1 MAQPMKSELSEKEK
15 AQAKRE
21 KLEKMARGAQ
31 DQDSEDRGNLTKSD
45 FLNKRKE
52 KMQEKMSKR
61 DQAVEKELD
70 HQSKR

>member
-21 KLEKMARGAQ
+21 KLEKMARGAH
-31 DQDSEDRGNLTKSD
+31 DQDSDDGGNLTKSD

>member
-31 DQDSEDRGNLTKSD
+31 DQDSEDGGNLTKSD